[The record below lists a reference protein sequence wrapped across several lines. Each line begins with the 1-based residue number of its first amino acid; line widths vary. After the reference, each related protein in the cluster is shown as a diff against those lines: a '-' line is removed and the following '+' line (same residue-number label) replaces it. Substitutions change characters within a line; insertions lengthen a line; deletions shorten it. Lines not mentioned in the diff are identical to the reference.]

1 MIRDWRL
8 LERSIWFVVLWF
20 GSYASNTKLTEVLNI
35 YVYRKP
41 SISAA
46 DKFQCL
52 ILSKISYKDV
62 IVVVL
67 NDTCAKVIYK

>member
-1 MIRDWRL
+1 L

-20 GSYASNTKLTEVLNI
+20 GSYASNTRLTEVLNI
-35 YVYRKP
+35 CVYREP
-41 SISAA
+41 STSAA

-52 ILSKISYKDV
+52 VLSKISYKDV